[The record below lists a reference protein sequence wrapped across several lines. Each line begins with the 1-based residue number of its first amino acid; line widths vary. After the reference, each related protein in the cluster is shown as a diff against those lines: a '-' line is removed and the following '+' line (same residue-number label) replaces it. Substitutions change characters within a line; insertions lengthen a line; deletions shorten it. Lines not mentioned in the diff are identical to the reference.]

1 MQKMFNSLVMVLTL
15 VFTMFTCSALAVE
28 KFKIS
33 EYGGG
38 HQIWFEAEDYDE
50 QNPDKN
56 DFYDVI
62 DQGKAPKDAFD
73 KVINRTG
80 APGGFVRWT
89 FDIKKAGGK
98 GGEWYFWGR
107 VINSSNTS
115 DFLLIDGHKGDK
127 IPDLKGKGPF
137 NFPGQNGQRAFEQ
150 SQGPPWM
157 WGVNPPKEGHVKE
170 LKNGENTM
178 YIFHRQG
185 ARSIFW
191 DVFCWSDKRNYV
203 LNDDD
208 YKKAEQKTMLAVDL
222 GQKLTTTWATLK
234 NSS

>member
-1 MQKMFNSLVMVLTL
+1 MVTK
-15 VFTMFTCSALAVE
+15 E
-28 KFKIS
+28 
-33 EYGGG
+33 
-38 HQIWFEAEDYDE
+38 
-50 QNPDKN
+50 
-56 DFYDVI
+56 
-62 DQGKAPKDAFD
+62 
-73 KVINRTG
+73 
-80 APGGFVRWT
+80 
-89 FDIKKAGGK
+89 
-98 GGEWYFWGR
+98 
-107 VINSSNTS
+107 TS
-115 DFLLIDGHKGDK
+115 

-137 NFPGQNGQRAFEQ
+137 NFPGQNGQRAFGQ

-208 YKKAEQKTMLAVDL
+208 YKRP
-222 GQKLTTTWATLK
+222 
-234 NSS
+234 NRRRC